1 MGAAL
6 TVDAAVSLLLALINN
21 AAQISALIEQAKSS
35 GSNTIDPTA
44 WAKIIAADDAARQA
58 LADAIAGTPPKV

>member
-21 AAQISALIEQAKSS
+21 AAQISALIEQAKAS

-44 WAKIIAADDAARQA
+44 WARITAADDAARKA
-58 LADAIAGTPPKV
+58 LADAINAPPGV